1 MKEGQVGHPTLLT
14 PRVCLISKREA
25 TPQVPHPATRLSWLG
40 KNGLA
45 NMVNLRT
52 VILVMNPDGSYP
64 EWTEN
69 DSPKVS
75 EGTTTV
81 RPVIPLVSREEAE
94 RVFSSQ
100 RLMSLEES
108 WAQVDKSLGRLND
121 SE

>member
-1 MKEGQVGHPTLLT
+1 
-14 PRVCLISKREA
+14 
-25 TPQVPHPATRLSWLG
+25 
-40 KNGLA
+40 
-45 NMVNLRT
+45 
-52 VILVMNPDGSYP
+52 MNSDGSYP

-108 WAQVDKSLGRLND
+108 WHQVDKSLGRLND
-121 SE
+121 SA

>member
-1 MKEGQVGHPTLLT
+1 MK
-14 PRVCLISKREA
+14 
-25 TPQVPHPATRLSWLG
+25 
-40 KNGLA
+40 
-45 NMVNLRT
+45 
-52 VILVMNPDGSYP
+52 PDGTYP
-64 EWTEN
+64 EWTET

-75 EGTTTV
+75 EGTKAV